1 MGSYSDES
9 FEEFLDSLK
18 AAGVV
23 ISNERELRER
33 LAEVQRWRFAFMT
46 LASNGGPLGIRFE
59 NPERELDEASIQRV
73 FEQFH
78 FSSSAE
84 QVFAASLRV
93 RH

>member
-1 MGSYSDES
+1 MGSYSNES

-18 AAGVV
+18 AAGVA
-23 ISNERELRER
+23 IRNERELRER

-59 NPERELDEASIQRV
+59 TPAPQLDEASIQRV
-73 FEQFH
+73 FEQFQ

-84 QVFAASLRV
+84 QAFAASLKTS
-93 RH
+93 H